1 MLFQEGN
8 QFAKKL
14 KTDELKKEA
23 YRQYCQHI
31 AEGYPKKAWCL
42 RHPDI
47 TLTWETMEKYI
58 KEEPGV
64 FDPIQKSASQAD
76 SLKLAFQHLWD
87 SARGKNKD
95 ANVAALQII
104 LRNMHCWDAKD
115 PASANSD
122 NNFMQAQEMVMKQ
135 LSDMQ
140 KSIGGSSECSE
151 TT

>member
-58 KEEPGV
+58 KESETD
-64 FDPIQKSASQAD
+64 FDPLKKKIAESKGLRYWDSLIRDSASGRNSKANTATIQMVMRN
-76 SLKLAFQHLWD
+76 KYGWD
-87 SARGKNKD
+87 KVENRQD
-95 ANVAALQII
+95 DNVSEVLI
-104 LRNMHCWDAKD
+104 
-115 PASANSD
+115 
-122 NNFMQAQEMVMKQ
+122 AQEKLMIQ
-135 LSDMQ
+135 LKTSQ
-140 KSIGGSSECSE
+140 KDLEAKASNE
-151 TT
+151 